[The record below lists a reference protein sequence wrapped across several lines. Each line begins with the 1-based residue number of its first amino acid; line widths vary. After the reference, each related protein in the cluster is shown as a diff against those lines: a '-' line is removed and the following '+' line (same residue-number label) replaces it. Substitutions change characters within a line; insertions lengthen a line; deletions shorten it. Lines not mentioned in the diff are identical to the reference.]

1 MLYMITKKFGLK
13 GFMSSYGKA
22 ALAYLL
28 CEIMIRGINFIST
41 PIFTRIMDAS
51 AYGQFSNFVAW
62 EALLTPLLTMNLRI
76 TVSKSKY
83 DFANNNDIFLSSI
96 LAASNIITLVF
107 WIVVELNK
115 SFFCGWLG
123 MDMRVIRLLLL
134 YLLLWPAFAFQQI
147 QFQMY
152 NKYKLYV
159 VYSVMTTI
167 IRMGVSVILVLFM
180 ADQMLGRVYGYVV
193 PAVTVYLIIYVNIWR
208 RGKRIDINCIKY
220 ALRMSIPLVPSTF
233 SVTILISSDQIM
245 IKYWCGSEDL
255 AIYSLA
261 YSISSIA
268 GIIWT
273 AMNQA
278 WSPWMLDHLNDSKFD
293 DIKKMAVLIQSGY
306 AIIIGFFIIV
316 APEVVLVMGG
326 SKYADAIKLMPPV
339 IMAMVCQ
346 FFYAFYYNVEYFYGK
361 KIGII
366 LGTPLAAIVNVV
378 LNLIFIPRYGYVAA
392 SYTTLVGY
400 MIMLLCHYI
409 MVKHFMKKGNIFPNK
424 LFFTSI
430 LGLACFQL
438 ILAKIY
444 DGYLIRYCLLFVC
457 VVAVSL
463 IGMMIVKKHYLSNYN
478 ARKE

>member
-1 MLYMITKKFGLK
+1 MITKKFGQSGN

-28 CEIMIRGINFIST
+28 CEVMIRGINFISM
-41 PIFTRIMDAS
+41 PIFTRIMDTS

-62 EALLTPLLTMNLRI
+62 EALLTPLLTANLRI

-83 DFANNNDIFLSSI
+83 DFVNNNDTFLFSI
-96 LAASNIITLVF
+96 LATSNIFTLAF
-107 WIVVELNK
+107 WIVVEFNK
-115 SFFCGWLG
+115 YFFCSWLG
-123 MDMRVIRLLLL
+123 MDMRVIRLLFL

-159 VYSVMTTI
+159 IYTVIATI
-167 IRMGVSVILVLFM
+167 LRMGVSVILVLFM
-180 ADQMLGRVYGYVV
+180 EDQMLGRVYGYVI
-193 PAVTVYLIIYVNIWR
+193 PAVTVYLIIYINIWR

-233 SVTILISSDQIM
+233 SVTMLISSDQIM

-261 YSISSIA
+261 YSVSSIA

-278 WSPWMLDHLNDSKFD
+278 WSPWMLDHLNDSKFN

-306 AIIIGFFIIV
+306 VIVIGFFMIL
-316 APEVVLVMGG
+316 APEVVLIMGG
-326 SKYADAIKLMPPV
+326 NKYADAIKLMPPV

-346 FFYAFYYNVEYFYGK
+346 FFYAFYFNVEYFYGK
-361 KIGII
+361 NICII
-366 LGTPLAAIVNVV
+366 WGTPLASIVNVI
-378 LNLIFIPRYGYVAA
+378 LNLIFIPQYGYVAA

-400 MIMLLCHYI
+400 VIMLLCHYI
-409 MVKHFMKKGNIFPNK
+409 MVKCFMKKGNIFPNK
-424 LFFTSI
+424 LFFASI

-438 ILAKIY
+438 MLVKIY
-444 DGYLIRYCLLFVC
+444 DGYLIRFCLLFIC
-457 VVAVSL
+457 IVAVCL
-463 IGMMIVKKHYLSNYN
+463 FGIVKTKRHCQKR
-478 ARKE
+478 RKGL